1 MHPTI
6 RSEGNRFVAPNDRNL
21 KQVTRREACNAA
33 SSCPGGWL
41 WESLGDMLV
50 NGAYFRPSGNG
61 NTSPMYAGS
70 QGFTVSSAS
79 LVPEITRDAGALACI
94 PSRPCV

>member
-6 RSEGNRFVAPNDRNL
+6 RSEGNRFVAPTEQY
-21 KQVTRREACNAA
+21 KKEVTRREVCNAA

-41 WESLGDMLV
+41 WESVGDLFV
-50 NGAYFRPSGNG
+50 NGAFFVPSGKG
-61 NTSPMYAGS
+61 QTLPMYTGGQRFVVGS
-70 QGFTVSSAS
+70 GSS
-79 LVPEITRDAGALACI
+79 VPAMTQDAGALACI